1 MMRLTHYCGVCRRDT
16 ADEAKPFHRHIA
28 RYYGW
33 QTDTMYLAMH
43 DGTSQLLTA
52 CIEAQDPASQVIV
65 DPSEPPAELGDIE
78 ATAPG
83 LPTPAY
89 QTRSPGDVA
98 GASVDGGG
106 AAFGTGSQP
115 HGTRLRSSVT

>member
-16 ADEAKPFHRHIA
+16 TDEAKPFHRHIA

-78 ATAPG
+78 ATRLAYRRLRTKLG
-83 LPTPAY
+83 LP
-89 QTRSPGDVA
+89 PGTSLVRLLTEAAQRLAREASLTARDS
-98 GASVDGGG
+98 GAV
-106 AAFGTGSQP
+106 
-115 HGTRLRSSVT
+115 